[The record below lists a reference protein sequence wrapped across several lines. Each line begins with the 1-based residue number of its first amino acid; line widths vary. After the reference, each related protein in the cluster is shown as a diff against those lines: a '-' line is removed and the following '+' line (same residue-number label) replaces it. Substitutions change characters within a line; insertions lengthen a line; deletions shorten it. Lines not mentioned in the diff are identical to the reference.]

1 MKELRTSYLGCAY
14 DIFFDKRLVAL
25 IIYFMLN
32 LRIILKFELRF
43 LKQFVSNNKVS
54 ALLENIFFFK

>member
-14 DIFFDKRLVAL
+14 DNFFDKRLVAL

-43 LKQFVSNNKVS
+43 LKQFVSNNKVR
-54 ALLENIFFFK
+54 ALLENISFFK